1 MARIRTLKPEF
12 FHSKKVSRC
21 SPHARLL
28 FIALM
33 QLADREGRL
42 RWIPMQIH
50 AHAFPYEHVR
60 VEELLGELE
69 AAGSV
74 LRYAVGED
82 DYAHLVNFTTHQRVK
97 ANEAASRLPPPP
109 NATTS
114 SDGAQ
119 WAPRRRTSD
128 AVAAHIGGVGT
139 GNREQEQ
146 GTGKISFVALNATS
160 PSEDPSDAE
169 ERERDDE
176 KPRRGR
182 ATEPRDAREEPPAGD
197 ARAGRRR
204 VRPPGDDGRARSGEG
219 AGCGVRSDEGTTTG
233 DLKSQGGL
241 FTSHERTD
249 RGAGSGRRASGTAR
263 AGSLIW
269 TTYRRFH
276 PRSGEKPPKAAGRLI
291 RGALEDFTVEEVVGV
306 VEWAHESP
314 DDRARYLRAGRYTG
328 LDSLLRAAKLPHRVE
343 LAAAWKAGETD
354 PGVVADPGAPHNQ
367 GVIVPR
373 NLLTGLP
380 GRSHDVREIEDLWN
394 DDERREYIDRVE
406 AGERRGA
413 VLVDISRR
421 RDQREQ

>member
-1 MARIRTLKPEF
+1 VARIRTIKPAF
-12 FHSKKVSRC
+12 FDSESMATL
-21 SPHARLL
+21 SPRARLL
-28 FIALM
+28 FVALWT
-33 QLADREGRL
+33 LADREGRL
-42 RWIPMQIH
+42 RYLPKRWV
-50 AHAFPYEHVR
+50 AHAFPHEDVPTSV
-60 VEELLGELE
+60 VEELLTNKCLRMYDIDGR
-69 AAGSV
+69 
-74 LRYAVGED
+74 RYADIPAWG
-82 DYAHLVNFTTHQRVK
+82 LHQRPPK
-97 ANEAASRLPPPP
+97 NEAASRLPAFDA
-109 NATTS
+109 ATHVDEIQTR
-114 SDGAQ
+114 SD
-119 WAPRRRTSD
+119 RCTK
-128 AVAAHIGGVGT
+128 GGLGT
-139 GNREQEQ
+139 GNWEL
-146 GTGKISFVALNATS
+146 GTRKKNIIVALGATS

-182 ATEPRDAREEPPAGD
+182 TTEPRDAREEPPASD
-197 ARAGRRR
+197 AGAGRSR

-219 AGCGVRSDEGTTTG
+219 AGCGVRSDEGTAPG
-233 DLKSQGGL
+233 DVEPQGGL
-241 FTSHERTD
+241 FAPHERTD

-269 TTYRRFH
+269 TAYRRFH